1 MIRFQELAPEISK
14 GVPFPQ
20 FAQAIGFG
28 LTAVVL
34 IPIPVM
40 FLWKFYTATENFHER
55 MRTITTPDKT
65 WGPNDG
71 SMKNRLTTNGL
82 NMVANY
88 GIDNPAVVVNGE
100 DYTKL

>member
-14 GVPFPQ
+14 GVPCPQ

-40 FLWKFYTATENFHER
+40 FLWKFYAATRNFRER

-71 SMKNRLTTNGL
+71 SMNKKYL
-82 NMVANY
+82 
-88 GIDNPAVVVNGE
+88 
-100 DYTKL
+100 